1 MTDYNK
7 MPRIFRITIRSAHNG
22 KLARTFAKIPY
33 GGVYACTEQL
43 TRAMMTGEILWF
55 RIEPAPTA
63 SITTHVRETLQRW
76 PEALRS
82 MSDRTQVT
90 WLA

>member
-1 MTDYNK
+1 VEPVPV
-7 MPRIFRITIRSAHNG
+7 PRIFKISIRSGYTG
-22 KLARTFAKIPY
+22 KMAYTYAKVPY
-33 GGVYACTEQL
+33 GGVYAMTEAL
-43 TRAMMTGEILWF
+43 TRAMLTGEIAWF
-55 RIEPAPTA
+55 KVEPAKKITD
-63 SITTHVRETLQRW
+63 SIRKNLQRW

>member
-1 MTDYNK
+1 VADYSI

-22 KLARTFAKIPY
+22 KLAWVYAKIPY
-33 GGVYACTEQL
+33 GGVYNCTEQL

-55 RIEPAPTA
+55 RIEPAKA
-63 SITTHVRETLQRW
+63 SAITPHVRAALVRW

-82 MSDRTQVT
+82 MSERTQVT